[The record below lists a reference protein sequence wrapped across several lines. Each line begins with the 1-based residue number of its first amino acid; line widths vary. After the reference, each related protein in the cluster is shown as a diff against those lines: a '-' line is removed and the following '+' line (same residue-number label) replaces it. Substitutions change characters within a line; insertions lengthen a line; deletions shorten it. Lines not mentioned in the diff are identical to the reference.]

1 MRISPQGH
9 RGHKVDRE
17 WTRIDA
23 NENDDPVESNSI
35 RVNSCAFVVNFVSSV
50 SFVSLPEFLT

>member
-35 RVNSCAFVVNFVSSV
+35 RVNSCAFVVFFLLCVLCVSA
-50 SFVSLPEFLT
+50 